1 MQRLSRDGAAFEFE
15 WGDPFLCE
23 KTACFVEKTPV
34 ISLNDNDSFFKKK
47 AFFED

>member
-1 MQRLSRDGAAFEFE
+1 LSRDGAAFEFE

-23 KTACFVEKTPV
+23 KTACFVEKMPMV
-34 ISLNDNDSFFKKK
+34 SLKDNGSFFKRK